1 MSHAQF
7 PYVSVDAHHGGS
19 APVPVTVVVAALNE
33 GSRIESAIAALGWAD
48 EVIVADGGS
57 TDATCAV
64 AHAAG
69 ARVVELAEGTIGKQ
83 RNAGIAAARN
93 EWILALDVDERVT
106 ERLVEEMRTAITAPG
121 ADAYRINYR
130 NFYLGRE
137 LRHGHWGSDSH
148 VRLFRR
154 GYRYTENRV
163 HERVQVSRETGT
175 LEGHILHHP
184 YRDLQHHLQKM
195 VRYAR
200 WGAEDLHER
209 GRRAGPWEL
218 LMRPGWRFFREF
230 VLTRGYREGSF
241 GLLMAGLSATSTF
254 LKYAFLYAMRL
265 TSRGT

>member
-1 MSHAQF
+1 MSHAYSQ
-7 PYVSVDAHHGGS
+7 PPSTKPGPDGAE
-19 APVPVTVVVAALNE
+19 PVPVTVVVPTLNE

-57 TDATCAV
+57 TDTTCAL
-64 AHAAG
+64 AQAAG
-69 ARVVELAEGTIGKQ
+69 ARVIELGGGTIGQQ

-93 EWILALDVDERVT
+93 EWVLALDVDERVT
-106 ERLVEEMRTAITAPG
+106 ERLVDEMRAAITAPG
-121 ADAYRINYR
+121 SDAYRINYR

-154 GYRYTENRV
+154 RYRYTEHRV

-175 LEGHILHHP
+175 LEGNIIHHP

-209 GRRAGPWEL
+209 GRRAGAWEL
-218 LMRPGWRFFREF
+218 VVRPGWRFFREL
-230 VLTRGYREGSF
+230 VLTRGYKDGSF

-254 LKYAFLYAMRL
+254 LKYAFLYTL
-265 TSRGT
+265 KETSRGA